1 MSGGPVQVLFTA
13 ALLLTGCATQSG
25 FGRARVLPED
35 TGELGGLVQGTL
47 TSVKLGPGDPV
58 PLPWVQLGLGYHE
71 GLGGGLEVGGRLW
84 VSSLLSATTF
94 GVAADAKYQLDQAS
108 GPTDRFDL
116 AVGASLSYQ
125 RDTLGGWPWHG
136 ATLAVPLLCGWN
148 LGRHQLVFGP
158 RVGAAFGTSQGQNP
172 LLLGYGGLSLAF
184 AAQLTERLTF
194 TPELVLLYS
203 PVSFNGT
210 LDDPERKGAS
220 LLELGFGLDY
230 QW

>member
-1 MSGGPVQVLFTA
+1 MSRRPVQVLLTA
-13 ALLLTGCATQSG
+13 AILLTGCATQSG

-47 TSVKLGPGDPV
+47 TSVKLSPGDPV

-125 RDTLGGWPWHG
+125 RDTLGGWP
-136 ATLAVPLLCGWN
+136 
-148 LGRHQLVFGP
+148 
-158 RVGAAFGTSQGQNP
+158 
-172 LLLGYGGLSLAF
+172 
-184 AAQLTERLTF
+184 
-194 TPELVLLYS
+194 
-203 PVSFNGT
+203 
-210 LDDPERKGAS
+210 
-220 LLELGFGLDY
+220 
-230 QW
+230 